1 VYPALILNDVVVLP
15 DGVTQVTIPAGT
27 VMILV
32 SGGNLEGQIGL
43 GNIQDISDDSA
54 SLSGLAVGASN

>member
-15 DGVTQVTIPAGT
+15 DGITEVTIPAGT

-32 SGGNLEGQIGL
+32 SGGSLESQIGL
-43 GNIQDISDDSA
+43 GNIQNVSGDSA